1 VAVLP
6 IRTIPDPVLRRKTKR
21 VPAID
26 KSVKKLIA
34 DMRETLH
41 AEPGRVGLAAP
52 QVGISLR
59 VTVICLPGEG
69 EKDIILVNPEVVRRK
84 GERLISEGCLS
95 IPGYVGDVLRAESV
109 TVKGL
114 DLTGKP
120 VRIKAVELLSQ
131 ALEHEIDHLNGMLY
145 IDRMENPDT
154 LRKIEPDDTE
164 I

>member
-1 VAVLP
+1 MPVLP